1 MRESAIP
8 AALPNSSG
16 SKPAPLVECP
26 AKWVQSA
33 TALLSPKN
41 TAIGGAKSSSSH
53 TGCVH
58 TCSFDSS
65 VMPNTTR
72 GMMMSDPRA

>member
-1 MRESAIP
+1 MP

-26 AKWVQSA
+26 AKCVQSV
-33 TALLSPKN
+33 TALESPKN
-41 TAIGGAKSSSSH
+41 TAIGGANSSSSQ
-53 TGCVH
+53 TGCVQ
-58 TCSFDSS
+58 TCSLESS

-72 GMMMSDPRA
+72 GMMMREPSA